1 MVRGWSAMGEEMVL
15 TWVTDPRGVT
25 RDQLLEAL
33 AASLPAL
40 VDLLH

>member
-1 MVRGWSAMGEEMVL
+1 VA
-15 TWVTDPRGVT
+15 DPRGVT

-33 AASLPAL
+33 SASLPAL